1 MWRANAWCKHEKKG
15 RLWLDVGLARPTKP
29 TMRCSVLRSPQPLA
43 PARLR
48 PRRSLPPFTTRSF
61 SRPRP
66 PPPPPPRGPA
76 PPRAVAEGDDGGR
89 PLSPTTLFIRLII
102 GALVAT
108 VATVI
113 ATPSLLSTRRGRG
126 LLLAAINTRLSP
138 HARLTIDA
146 ASLSWR
152 SPPLLHG
159 VRLTDARGIVVAS
172 ADRVSASGSLAAV
185 VAAIARWRPPW
196 RFPLRRRHAGT
207 PPSVDVVIDAPRL
220 DLSVGGDSGG
230 LTALQRALGG
240 TPPPRVADAEGDL
253 LSGVPSDGGGAETVP
268 PPPFGPPVDVTFS
281 AEARIGNARL
291 VAARGTA
298 TLPADAAEAVGGG
311 PVHGVLL
318 VGADGIAAD
327 AADALS
333 PRLEDGSAALDD
345 NDASVSSPYTTSWIE
360 RPPRGAGAPFALE
373 VRSPS
378 AAVTVDGWR
387 RARRGVELRR
397 PAVARARLTPALARH
412 GLTRLSPLLASGA
425 DVSSDGPVIVAI
437 GERGARLPA
446 RRVSA
451 RVLSLTLRV
460 RPAPRAARGPSSRGL
475 AAAALDWL
483 GEATG
488 GRSGGTVVAR
498 TSGADVEVVVGG
510 AVTCRRVD
518 VLLSPAGKEH
528 DASAGVHLFTYGA
541 VDGRRCAATLGVPG
555 ATLVRAGFRGVPPHT
570 ALRVAVRG
578 PVSHPRVDW
587 VAASADAA
595 ALAAAS
601 AAAGGEEDGGGGA
614 VGAVKRLLLEK
625 AASRLRRGRVDTQ
638 TAVPPP
644 NDLPWAPGPPRQI
657 DAVLR
662 GQAAEQAGG
671 T

>member
-1 MWRANAWCKHEKKG
+1 M
-15 RLWLDVGLARPTKP
+15 L
-29 TMRCSVLRSPQPLA
+29 RCSPAGVPPLA

-48 PRRSLPPFTTRSF
+48 PRRPLPPPTRTLGC
-61 SRPRP
+61 PR

-76 PPRAVAEGDDGGR
+76 PPRAVAEGDDSGR
-89 PLSPTTLFIRLII
+89 PLSPTTLLLRLVIA
-102 GALVAT
+102 ALVAT

-113 ATPSLLSTRRGRG
+113 ATPTLLSTRRGRG
-126 LLLAAINTRLSP
+126 LLLAAVNARLSP
-138 HARLTIDA
+138 HSCLTIDA

-152 SPPLLHG
+152 APPLLHG
-159 VRLTDARGIVVAS
+159 VRLTDERGVVVAS

-196 RFPLRRRHAGT
+196 RWPLRRRHRRVT
-207 PPSVDVVIDAPRL
+207 PPSVDVIIDAPKV
-220 DLSVGGDSGG
+220 DLSVAGDAGG

-240 TPPPRVADAEGDL
+240 RPPPRVADSEGDL
-253 LSGVPSDGGGAETVP
+253 LSGVPSDGGGGVDTPP

-281 AEARIGNARL
+281 AEARIGDARL
-291 VAARGTA
+291 VVARGTA

-318 VGADGIAAD
+318 VGRDGIAAD
-327 AADALS
+327 AIDALS

-345 NDASVSSPYTTSWIE
+345 GDASASSPYSTSWIHH
-360 RPPRGAGAPFALE
+360 PPRGAGAPFALE

-387 RARRGVELRR
+387 RARRGVELRG

-412 GLTRLSPLLASGA
+412 GLSRLSPLLASGA
-425 DVSSDGPVIVAI
+425 DVSSEGPVVVAI

-451 RVLSLTLRV
+451 RVEPLTLRV
-460 RPAPRAARGPSSRGL
+460 RTAPRAQRGPSRGL

-488 GRSGGTVVAR
+488 GRGGGAVVVAR
-498 TSGADVEVVVGG
+498 TSGADVEIVVGG
-510 AVTCRRVD
+510 AITCRRID
-518 VLLSPAGKEH
+518 VLLSPAGTEQ

-555 ATLVRAGFRGVPPHT
+555 ATLARAGFRGVPPHT

-601 AAAGGEEDGGGGA
+601 AAAAGEDDGGGA
-614 VGAVKRLLLEK
+614 VGAVKRLLLAK
-625 AASRLRRGRVDTQ
+625 AASRLRRGRPDTQ
-638 TAVPPP
+638 PAVPPP

-657 DAVLR
+657 DAVLKR
-662 GQAAEQAGG
+662 QAAEKVG